1 MTTTPHDYSI
11 RISALGML
19 ESEWA
24 RLLRCPDVL
33 NEVNRWGLQST
44 RFWSLDDVLRATGYR
59 GDKLD
64 CVADQVFAGLVRRA
78 ATDPVAARIA
88 LQRVLPPIVAIA
100 RRRGRAH
107 NLGFEQAFGRVL
119 SHAWEVIVTYP
130 IERRPTKIAAN
141 IVRDTE
147 YFAFVRDDRRRPV
160 HESIDDGRDYSDPM
174 FATDLH
180 GYALNPKGRPQAP
193 DSADEL
199 RELLQEARRS
209 QVSERSLR
217 ILIALSTQ
225 STEEFAQANGIT
237 ARTARTWRRDA
248 INELRERMQ
257 YAA

>member
-1 MTTTPHDYSI
+1 MTTTPHDQSPYTT
-11 RISALGML
+11 ALHLL

-24 RLLRCPDVL
+24 RLMRNRRVL
-33 NEVNRWGLQST
+33 DTVNSWELQPKT
-44 RFWSLDDVLRATGYR
+44 FWSLDEVLQAAGYR

-64 CVADQVFAGLVRRA
+64 CAADQVFAAIVRRA
-78 ATDPVAARIA
+78 ATDRIAARIA

-107 NLGFEQAFGRVL
+107 NSGFDQAFGRVL

-130 IERRPTKIAAN
+130 IERRPRKIAAN

-147 YFAFVRDDRRRPV
+147 YFAYVRDDRRRPV
-160 HESIDDGRDYSDPM
+160 HESIDDARDYCELS
-174 FATDLH
+174 FAKDLH
-180 GYALNPKGRPQAP
+180 GYGVNTNGTPQTRNV
-193 DSADEL
+193 EEEVH
-199 RELLQEARRS
+199 ELLQDARRS

-217 ILIALSTQ
+217 ILTALSTQ

-257 YAA
+257 CAV